1 MATTLD
7 TTSTISTTSITSTF
21 SATAEAAP
29 DGATLLAGRGRAVAI
44 SQEAPTTIIGERCN
58 ALGYRSVMRAV
69 RAGRFS
75 VLAERARAQEAAG
88 ATVVNCNVVGPDIDE
103 PAALVAA
110 VKAMSAAVEIP
121 LSLDVGTPEALLA
134 ALAVCPG
141 RPLVNSIN
149 GTEARLDAFVPIITA
164 NRLPVVVM
172 LAEDDG
178 GTPAEPEA
186 RFRLAER
193 LANRLTAAGVPLHDL
208 IFDPVL
214 VAAPLEPEATLATLE
229 TTRLIRERLHANVL
243 LGASNVSF
251 GLPERRLV
259 DTFFIPMG
267 IACGANVLLTD
278 PTIPSLRRAVLA
290 SDVLAGRDAYGQ
302 RYLQAF
308 RAGVLVDQAPPPV
321 AEAGQ

>member
-1 MATTLD
+1 MTLV
-7 TTSTISTTSITSTF
+7 
-21 SATAEAAP
+21 AP
-29 DGATLLAGRGRAVAI
+29 AIARGLAGTGPTLDGATVLAGRGRSAEIA
-44 SQEAPTTIIGERCN
+44 QGGPTVIIGERCN

-75 VLAERARAQEAAG
+75 FLAERARAQEAAG
-88 ATVVNCNVVGPDIDE
+88 AVLVNVNVVGQEIDE
-103 PAALVAA
+103 PRALVKA
-110 VKAMSAAVEIP
+110 VQAMSEAVEIP
-121 LSLDVGTPEALLA
+121 LSLDVATPEALTA

-149 GTEARLDAFVPIITA
+149 GTEARFGAFVPILQQY
-164 NRLPVVVM
+164 RLPAVVM

-178 GTPAEPEA
+178 GTPHEAEA

-193 LANRLTAAGVPLHDL
+193 LATRLENAGIPLRDL

-214 VAAPLEPEATLATLE
+214 MAAPLDPLTTMATLE
-229 TTRLIRERLHANVL
+229 TARLIRDRMGANVL
-243 LGASNVSF
+243 LGASNVSY

-259 DTFFIPMG
+259 DAYFIPMG

-278 PTIPSLRRAVLA
+278 PTILPLRQAVLA
-290 SDVLAGRDAYGQ
+290 ADVLAGRDEYGQ

-308 RAGVLVDQAPPPV
+308 RAGALVEV
-321 AEAGQ
+321 TS